1 LSYSNLRDNIESKLN
16 QNLTDMRKVLL
27 LGLMLFLVNAV
38 AFAQDRVITGTVTS
52 TEDGQGVPGA
62 TVLVKGTT
70 IGTATDIDGR
80 YSISV
85 PAGNNVLVFTFVGLR
100 SQEVSIGN
108 RSTINVALESD
119 ITALGEVIVT
129 GYGTQPKREVT
140 GAVSSVKGDAIQNL
154 PLQSFDR
161 ALQGRA
167 AGVQVRSSNGLPGGA
182 VNIRIRG
189 VGSIN
194 AGNEPLFIVDG
205 VQLNNQSNAA
215 FTQSNPL
222 AFLNPNDIES
232 MEILK
237 DAASAA
243 IYGSQAANGVV
254 IITTKKGKQGKAKF
268 EFNAFAGETQPMKY
282 LDVLGGSEW
291 YAMRRDA
298 LINSGNTAPEANS
311 LNTMGRLPANWASL
325 TRAQLDALGLA
336 LPTYDW
342 QREVIGTGRLQN
354 YELSVSGGDDKT
366 TFFLSGSYNYQQ
378 ASIRPI
384 DFERGTVRLALTHK
398 ATDRLSIE
406 TNINLSTFQQNVP
419 FAVEGSFLGNP
430 AFSASAVLP
439 HNNPYNEDGTYNL
452 AIAGVL
458 GQNIVQVNDY
468 NSGIQRTN
476 TVVGNLITNYK
487 ILDNLTFRSLFGLDY
502 RLLQGDNYRDP
513 RTPDGAGVVGRS
525 SVQSDWRTRFI
536 TTQTLNWNKSYNG
549 VHNLSAILGIEY
561 LSETREGISGAGIG
575 FPTFQ
580 FRTIQSAATPE
591 SVTGFWTGY
600 RRASAFGS
608 VNYDYKKKYLVTATA
623 RYDGSSRFG
632 INNRYGWF
640 PSIRVGWSLVE
651 EEFLKS
657 SSSVSEMKLRA
668 SYGLTGNDQIG
679 NFAAR
684 GLYGGG
690 GNYSG
695 SAGILPS
702 SLANFN
708 LGWETNNTLNF
719 GLDYGF
725 FDNRVTGSLDVFD
738 RRTKN
743 LLLDQPILWINGFG
757 SIANN
762 VGELQNRGIEFEI
775 TTVNVDKNGFR
786 WNTSFNF
793 SKIDNQIVKL
803 YDNLKF
809 LPANPGIAI
818 GQPVGRDGGGA
829 NFVALYA
836 GVNPAT
842 GRPMWYDIK
851 GNITYL
857 PLAADRQYFGSNLAT
872 TFGGMNNTFS
882 YKGFEFTAFFTYE
895 YGGIITDGQYS
906 FLRENGTRLALNALR
921 EVNDRSW
928 RTPGQ
933 ITDIPRNLTTNAGN
947 ETRGASRNSG
957 SAALLKSDFI
967 RLSQVTLAYNFKP
980 SLISKIGL
988 SRARVYMQ
996 GLNLWTYKD
1005 YPGYD
1010 PEFTGAGTGATPLTK
1025 NYTLGVQIGF

>member
-1 LSYSNLRDNIESKLN
+1 
-16 QNLTDMRKVLL
+16 MRKILL
-27 LGLMLFLVNAV
+27 LGLTLFLVNAM
-38 AFAQDRVITGTVTS
+38 AFAQGRVITGTVTS
-52 TEDGQGVPGA
+52 TEDGLGVPGA

-70 IGTATDIDGR
+70 IGTATDIDGK
-80 YSISV
+80 YTINV
-85 PAGNNVLVFTFVGLR
+85 PAGSNVLVFTFVGLT
-100 SQEVSIGN
+100 SQEVNIGN

-119 ITALGEVIVT
+119 VTALSEVIVT

-167 AGVQVRSSNGLPGGA
+167 SGVQVRSSNGLPGGA

-189 VGSIN
+189 VGSVN

-205 VQLNNQSNAA
+205 VQLNNQSNAS

-268 EFNAFAGETQPMKY
+268 EFNAFSGETQPMKF
-282 LDVLGGSEW
+282 LDILSGPEW

-298 LINSGNTAPEANS
+298 HVNSLSASPEADA
-311 LNTMGRLPANWASL
+311 LNAMGRRPANWATL
-325 TRAQLDALGLA
+325 TRPALDAIGLA

-342 QREVIGTGRLQN
+342 QREVMGAGKLSN
-354 YELSVSGGDDKT
+354 YEMSVSGGDEKT

-378 ASIRPI
+378 ASFRPV
-384 DFERGTVRLALTHK
+384 DFERGTVRIALTHQ
-398 ATDRLSIE
+398 ATKRLSIE
-406 TNINLSTFQQNVP
+406 TNMNLSTFQQNVP

-439 HNNPYNEDGTYNL
+439 HNAIYNEDGTYNT

-458 GQNIVQVNDY
+458 GQNVVLVNAY
-468 NSGIQRTN
+468 NSGLQRTN
-476 TVVGNLITNYK
+476 TAVGNLITNYK
-487 ILDNLTFRSLFGLDY
+487 IANNLSFRSLFGLDY

-513 RTPDGAGVVGRS
+513 RTPDGAGVIGRS

-536 TTQTLNWNKSYNG
+536 TTQTLNWNKTFNG
-549 VHNLSAILGIEY
+549 VHNVSALAGVEY

-591 SVTGFWTGY
+591 SITGFWTGY
-600 RRASAFGS
+600 RRASAFSS
-608 VNYDYKKKYLVTATA
+608 VNYDYKKKYLVTVTA

-632 INNRYGWF
+632 TENRYGLF
-640 PSIRVGWSLVE
+640 PSIRLGWSLVE
-651 EEFLKS
+651 EEFLKNS
-657 SSSVSEMKLRA
+657 STISEMKFRA

-679 NFAAR
+679 NFDAR

-695 SAGILPS
+695 SAGIVPS
-702 SLANFN
+702 SLAN
-708 LGWETNNTLNF
+708 LGLSWETNNTTNL
-719 GLDYGF
+719 GLDFGF
-725 FDNRVTGSLDVFD
+725 FENRITGSIDAFD
-738 RRTKN
+738 RRTKD
-743 LLLDQPILWINGFG
+743 LLLSQPILWINGFSG
-757 SIANN
+757 ISNN
-762 VGELQNRGIEFEI
+762 VGELQNRGLEFELS
-775 TTVNVDKNGFR
+775 TVNVDKGGFR
-786 WNTSFNF
+786 WNSSFNIT
-793 SKIDNQIVKL
+793 KIDNQIVSL
-803 YDNLKF
+803 YSGLKF
-809 LPANPGIAI
+809 LPANPGIAV
-818 GQPVGRDGGGA
+818 GQPVGRSGEGA
-829 NFVALYA
+829 VFSAEYA

-842 GRPMWYDIK
+842 GRPMWYDIN

-857 PLAADRQYFGSNLAT
+857 PLAADRKYLGSSLGT
-872 TFGGMNNTFS
+872 VFGGLNNTFS
-882 YKGFEFTAFFTYE
+882 YKGFEFTTFFTYE
-895 YGGIITDGQYS
+895 YGGIGGDGQYG
-906 FLRENGTRLALNALR
+906 FLRESGTRLALNTLQ
-921 EVNDRSW
+921 EVVDRSW
-928 RTPGQ
+928 KTPGQ
-933 ITDIPRNLTTNAGN
+933 ITDIPRNVITNGGN
-947 ETRGASRNSG
+947 ETRGNSRNSG
-957 SAALLKSDFI
+957 SAALLKYDFI
-967 RLSQVTLAYNFKP
+967 RLSQLTLAYSFKP
-980 SLISKIGL
+980 SLVSRIGL
-988 SRARVYMQ
+988 SRARIYMQ
-996 GLNLWTYKD
+996 GVNLWTYTD

-1010 PEFTGAGTGATPLTK
+1010 PEFTGAGTGQVPLTK
-1025 NYTLGVQIGF
+1025 SYTLGVQIGF

>member
-1 LSYSNLRDNIESKLN
+1 
-16 QNLTDMRKVLL
+16 MRKVLL
-27 LGLMLFLVNAV
+27 LGLTLFLAGAA

-52 TEDGQGVPGA
+52 TQDGLSVPGA

-70 IGTATDIDGR
+70 VGTATDIDGK

-85 PAGNNVLVFTFVGLR
+85 PAGSNVLVFSFVGLR
-100 SQEVSIGN
+100 PQEVTIGN
-108 RSTINVALESD
+108 SNTVDVALEPD
-119 ITALGEVIVT
+119 ATVLGEVIVT

-140 GAVSSVKGDAIQNL
+140 GAVSSVKGEEIQNL

-167 AGVQVRSSNGLPGGA
+167 AGVQIRSSNGLPGGA

-268 EFNAFAGETQPMKY
+268 EFNAFGGETQPMKY
-282 LDVLGGSEW
+282 LDVLSGPEW
-291 YAMRRDA
+291 FDRERTAW
-298 LINSGNTAPEANS
+298 INSGNATPEANA
-311 LNTMGRLPANWASL
+311 LNSMGILPSNWQTLSREQL
-325 TRAQLDALGLA
+325 AQIGAD

-342 QREVIGTGRLQN
+342 QREVMGTGRLQN
-354 YELSVSGGDDKT
+354 YELSVSGGDAKT

-378 ASIRPI
+378 ASFKPV
-384 DFERGTVRLALTHK
+384 DFERGTARLALSHQ
-398 ATDRLSIE
+398 ANDRLNIE

-419 FAVEGSFLGNP
+419 FAVEGSFLGSP
-430 AFSASAVLP
+430 AFSSSAILP
-439 HNNPYNEDGTYNL
+439 HNAIYNEDGSFNT
-452 AIAGVL
+452 AIRGVL
-458 GQNIVQVNDY
+458 GQNIALVSTY
-468 NSGIQRTN
+468 NSGLQRTN
-476 TVVGNLITNYK
+476 TVVGNLISTYK
-487 ILDNLTFRSLFGLDY
+487 ITDNLSFRSLFGLDY

-513 RTPDGAGVVGRS
+513 RTPDGAGVRGRS

-536 TTQTLNWNKSYNG
+536 TTQTLNWNKSFSG
-549 VHNLSAILGIEY
+549 VHNLSALLGVEY

-591 SVTGFWTGY
+591 SITGFWTGY
-600 RRASAFGS
+600 RRASAFTS
-608 VNYDYKKKYLVTATA
+608 VNYDFKKKYLLTVTA

-632 INNRYGWF
+632 TNNRYGLF
-640 PSIRVGWSLVE
+640 PSIRLGWNMAE

-657 SSSVSEMKLRA
+657 SRVVSEMKLRA

-695 SAGILPS
+695 SAGIVPS
-702 SLANFN
+702 SLANLD

-725 FDNRVTGSLDVFD
+725 FSNRINGSIDVFD
-738 RRTKN
+738 RRTKD
-743 LLLDQPILWINGFG
+743 LLLDQPILWTNGFS
-757 SIANN
+757 SISNN

-775 TTVNVDKNGFR
+775 TSVNINSGNFR
-786 WNTSFNF
+786 WSTSFNF
-793 SKIDNQIVKL
+793 TKLDNQVVSL
-803 YDNLKF
+803 YDSLKF

-829 NFVALYA
+829 NFVAEYA

-842 GRPMWYDIK
+842 GRPMWYDINR
-851 GNITYL
+851 NITYL
-857 PLAADRQYFGSNLAT
+857 PLAADRIYFGSNLAT
-872 TFGGMNNTFS
+872 TFGGLNNTFS
-882 YKGFEFTAFFTYE
+882 FKGFELTAFFVYE
-895 YGGIITDGQYS
+895 YGAIFSDGQYS
-906 FLRENGTRLALNALR
+906 FLRENGTRLALNALG
-921 EVNDRSW
+921 EINDRKW
-928 RTPGQ
+928 TTPGQ
-933 ITDIPRNLTTNAGN
+933 ITDIPRDLKTNAGN
-947 ETRGASRNSG
+947 ETRGAGRNSG
-957 SAALLKSDFI
+957 SAALLKGDFV
-967 RLSQVTLAYNFKP
+967 RLSQLTFAYSFNP
-980 SLISKIGL
+980 SLLKKVGL
-988 SRARVYMQ
+988 TRARIYLQ
-996 GLNLWTYKD
+996 GLNLWTYTD

-1010 PEFTGAGTGATPLTK
+1010 PEFTGAGTGQVPLTK
-1025 NYTLGVQIGF
+1025 NYTVGVQIGF

>member
-1 LSYSNLRDNIESKLN
+1 
-16 QNLTDMRKVLL
+16 
-27 LGLMLFLVNAV
+27 MLFLANAV
-38 AFAQDRVITGTVTS
+38 AFAQGRVVTGTVTS
-52 TEDGQGVPGA
+52 VEDGMGVPGA

-70 IGTATDIDGR
+70 IGTATDIDGK
-80 YSISV
+80 YSINV
-85 PAGNNVLVFTFVGLR
+85 PAGSNVLVFTFVGLT
-100 SQEVSIGN
+100 SQEVNIGN
-108 RSTINVALESD
+108 RTTINVAMESD
-119 ITALGEVIVT
+119 ITALSEVIVT

-154 PLQSFDR
+154 PMQSFDR

-189 VGSIN
+189 VGSVN

-268 EFNAFAGETQPMKY
+268 EFNAFSGETQPMKF

-298 LINSGNTAPEANS
+298 LVNSGNTAPEANS
-311 LNTMGRLPANWASL
+311 LNTMGRLPANWQTL
-325 TRAQLDALGLA
+325 TRPQLDAIGLA

-342 QREVIGTGRLQN
+342 QREVMGAGRLQN
-354 YELSVSGGDDKT
+354 YELSVSGGDEKT
-366 TFFLSGSYNYQQ
+366 TFFLSGSYNYQE
-378 ASIRPI
+378 ASFRPV
-384 DFERGTVRLALTHK
+384 DFERGTVRIALTHQ
-398 ATDRLSIE
+398 ATKRLSIE
-406 TNINLSTFQQNVP
+406 TNMNLSTFQQNVP
-419 FAVEGSFLGNP
+419 FSVDGAFLGNP

-439 HNNPYNEDGTYNL
+439 HNAIYNSDGTYNT

-458 GQNIVQVNDY
+458 GQNVVLVNDY
-468 NSGIQRTN
+468 NSGMQRTN
-476 TVVGNLITNYK
+476 TAVGNLITNYK
-487 ILDNLTFRSLFGLDY
+487 IAKNLSFRSLFGLDY

-513 RTPDGAGVVGRS
+513 RTPDGAGVIGRS

-536 TTQTLNWNKSYNG
+536 TTQTLNWNKTFNG
-549 VHNLSAILGIEY
+549 VHNVSGILGVEY

-600 RRASAFGS
+600 RRASAFAS
-608 VNYDYKKKYLVTATA
+608 ANYDYKKKYLLTVTA

-632 INNRYGWF
+632 ANNQYGLF
-640 PSIRVGWSLVE
+640 PSVRLGWSLVE
-651 EEFLKS
+651 EEFLKNS
-657 SSSVSEMKLRA
+657 STVSEMKFRA

-679 NFAAR
+679 NFDAR

-695 SAGILPS
+695 SAGIVPS
-702 SLANFN
+702 SLANLD
-708 LGWETNNTLNF
+708 LGWETNNTTNL
-719 GLDYGF
+719 GLDFGF
-725 FDNRVTGSLDVFD
+725 FENRITGSIDAFD
-738 RRTKN
+738 RRTKR
-743 LLLDQPILWINGFG
+743 LLLSQPILWINGFG
-757 SIANN
+757 GISNN
-762 VGELQNRGIEFEI
+762 VGELQNRGLEFELS
-775 TTVNVDKNGFR
+775 TVNIDKGGFR
-786 WNTSFNF
+786 WNTSFNIT
-793 SKIDNQIVKL
+793 KIDNQILSL
-803 YDNLKF
+803 YSGLKF
-809 LPANPGIAI
+809 LPANPGIAV
-818 GQPVGRDGGGA
+818 GQPVGRSGEGA
-829 NFVALYA
+829 IFAAQYA

-842 GRPMWYDIK
+842 GRPMWLDIN

-857 PLAADRQYFGSNLAT
+857 PLAADRRYVGSSLAT
-872 TFGGMNNTFS
+872 IFGGLNNNFS
-882 YKGFEFTAFFTYE
+882 YKGFELTTFFTYE
-895 YGGIITDGQYS
+895 YGGLVSDGQYG

-928 RTPGQ
+928 KTPGQ

-957 SAALLKSDFI
+957 TAALLKSDFI
-967 RLSQVTLAYNFKP
+967 RLSQLTLAYSFQP
-980 SLISKIGL
+980 SLVSRIGL
-988 SRARVYMQ
+988 SRARIYAQ
-996 GLNLWTYKD
+996 GVNLWTYTD

-1010 PEFTGAGTGATPLTK
+1010 PEFTGAGTGQIPLTK
-1025 NYTLGVQIGF
+1025 SYTLGVQIGF

>member
-1 LSYSNLRDNIESKLN
+1 
-16 QNLTDMRKVLL
+16 
-27 LGLMLFLVNAV
+27 MLFLVNAV
-38 AFAQDRVITGTVTS
+38 AFAQGRVVTGTVTS
-52 TEDGQGVPGA
+52 VEDGMGVPGA

-70 IGTATDIDGR
+70 IGTATDIDGK
-80 YSISV
+80 YSINV
-85 PAGNNVLVFTFVGLR
+85 PAGSNVLVFTFVGLT
-100 SQEVSIGN
+100 SQEVNIGN

-119 ITALGEVIVT
+119 ITALSEVIVT

-167 AGVQVRSSNGLPGGA
+167 SGVQVRSSNGLPGGA

-205 VQLNNQSNAA
+205 VQLNNQSNAS

-268 EFNAFAGETQPMKY
+268 EFNAFSGETQPMKF

-298 LINSGNTAPEANS
+298 LVNTANTAPEANA
-311 LNTMGRLPANWASL
+311 LNAMGRLPSNWASL
-325 TRAQLDALGLA
+325 TRPALDAIGLA

-342 QREVIGTGRLQN
+342 QREVMGAGRLNN
-354 YELSVSGGDDKT
+354 YEMSVSGGDDKT
-366 TFFLSGSYNYQQ
+366 TFFLSGSYNYQE
-378 ASIRPI
+378 ASFRPV
-384 DFERGTVRLALTHK
+384 DFERGTVRIALTHQ
-398 ATDRLSIE
+398 ATKRLSIE
-406 TNINLSTFQQNVP
+406 TNMNLSTFQQNVP

-439 HNNPYNEDGTYNL
+439 HNAIYNEDGTFNT

-458 GQNIVQVNDY
+458 GQNVVLVNSY

-476 TVVGNLITNYK
+476 TAVGNLITNYK
-487 ILDNLTFRSLFGLDY
+487 IANNLTFRSLFGLDY

-513 RTPDGAGVVGRS
+513 RTPDGAGVIGRS

-536 TTQTLNWNKSYNG
+536 TTQTLNWNKTFNG
-549 VHNLSAILGIEY
+549 VHNVSAIAGVEY

-591 SVTGFWTGY
+591 SVSGFWTGY
-600 RRASAFGS
+600 RRASVFSSA
-608 VNYDYKKKYLVTATA
+608 NYDYKKKYLVTVTA

-632 INNRYGWF
+632 TENRYGLF
-640 PSIRVGWSLVE
+640 PSIRLGWSMVE
-651 EEFLKS
+651 EEFLKNS
-657 SSSVSEMKLRA
+657 STISEMKFRA

-679 NFAAR
+679 NFDAR

-695 SAGILPS
+695 SAGIVPS
-702 SLANFN
+702 SLAN
-708 LGWETNNTLNF
+708 LGLSWETNNTLNL

-725 FDNRVTGSLDVFD
+725 FENRITGSIDAFD
-738 RRTKN
+738 RRTKD
-743 LLLDQPILWINGFG
+743 LLLSQPILWTNGFG
-757 SIANN
+757 GISNN
-762 VGELQNRGIEFEI
+762 VGELQNRGLEFELS
-775 TTVNVDKNGFR
+775 TVNVDKGGFR
-786 WNTSFNF
+786 WNSSFNIT
-793 SKIDNQIVKL
+793 KLDNQIVSL
-803 YDNLKF
+803 YSGLQF
-809 LPANPGIAI
+809 LPANPGIAV
-818 GQPVGRDGGGA
+818 GQPVGRSGEGA
-829 NFVALYA
+829 VFAAKYA

-842 GRPMWYDIK
+842 GRPMWLDIN

-857 PLAADRQYFGSNLAT
+857 PLAADRRYVGSSLGT
-872 TFGGMNNTFS
+872 VFGGLNNTFT
-882 YKGFEFTAFFTYE
+882 YKGFEFTTFFTYE
-895 YGGIITDGQYS
+895 YGGIGSDGQYG

-928 RTPGQ
+928 KTPGQ
-933 ITDIPRNLTTNAGN
+933 ITDIPRNVTTNGGN
-947 ETRGASRNSG
+947 ETRGVGRNSG
-957 SAALLKSDFI
+957 TAALLKYDFI
-967 RLSQVTLAYNFKP
+967 RLSQLTLAYSFKP
-980 SLISKIGL
+980 SLVNRIGL
-988 SRARVYMQ
+988 TRARIYAQ
-996 GLNLWTYKD
+996 GVNLWTYTD

-1010 PEFTGAGTGATPLTK
+1010 PEFTGAGTGQVPLTK
-1025 NYTLGVQIGF
+1025 SYTLGVQIGF

>member
-1 LSYSNLRDNIESKLN
+1 
-16 QNLTDMRKVLL
+16 
-27 LGLMLFLVNAV
+27 
-38 AFAQDRVITGTVTS
+38 
-52 TEDGQGVPGA
+52 
-62 TVLVKGTT
+62 
-70 IGTATDIDGR
+70 
-80 YSISV
+80 
-85 PAGNNVLVFTFVGLR
+85 
-100 SQEVSIGN
+100 
-108 RSTINVALESD
+108 
-119 ITALGEVIVT
+119 VT

-140 GAVSSVKGDAIQNL
+140 GAVSSVKGEEIQNL

-167 AGVQVRSSNGLPGGA
+167 AGVQIRSSNGLPGGA

-268 EFNAFAGETQPMKY
+268 EFNAFGGETQPMKY
-282 LDVLGGSEW
+282 LDVLSGPEW
-291 YAMRRDA
+291 FDRERTAW
-298 LINSGNTAPEANS
+298 INSGNATPEANA
-311 LNTMGRLPANWASL
+311 LNSMGILPSNWQTLSREQL
-325 TRAQLDALGLA
+325 AQIGAD

-342 QREVIGTGRLQN
+342 QREVMGTGRLQN
-354 YELSVSGGDDKT
+354 YELSVSGGDAKT

-378 ASIRPI
+378 ASFKPV
-384 DFERGTVRLALTHK
+384 DFERGTARLALSHQ
-398 ATDRLSIE
+398 ANDRLNIE

-419 FAVEGSFLGNP
+419 FAVEGSFLGSP
-430 AFSASAVLP
+430 AFSSSAILP
-439 HNNPYNEDGTYNL
+439 HNAIYNEDGSFNT
-452 AIAGVL
+452 AIRGVL
-458 GQNIVQVNDY
+458 GQNIALVSTY
-468 NSGIQRTN
+468 NSGLQRTN
-476 TVVGNLITNYK
+476 TVVGNLISTYK
-487 ILDNLTFRSLFGLDY
+487 ITDNLSFRSLFGLDY

-513 RTPDGAGVVGRS
+513 RTPDGAGVRGRS

-536 TTQTLNWNKSYNG
+536 TTQTLN
-549 VHNLSAILGIEY
+549 LSALLGVEY

-591 SVTGFWTGY
+591 SITGFWTGY
-600 RRASAFGS
+600 RRASAFTS
-608 VNYDYKKKYLVTATA
+608 VNYDFKKKYLLTVTA

-632 INNRYGWF
+632 TNNRYGLF
-640 PSIRVGWSLVE
+640 PSIRLGWNMAE

-657 SSSVSEMKLRA
+657 SRVVSEMKLRA

-695 SAGILPS
+695 SAGIVPS
-702 SLANFN
+702 SLANLD

-725 FDNRVTGSLDVFD
+725 FSNRINGSIDVFD
-738 RRTKN
+738 RRTKD
-743 LLLDQPILWINGFG
+743 LLLDQPILWTNGFS
-757 SIANN
+757 SISNN

-775 TTVNVDKNGFR
+775 TSVNINSGNFR
-786 WNTSFNF
+786 WSTSFNF
-793 SKIDNQIVKL
+793 TKLDNQVVSL
-803 YDNLKF
+803 YDSLKF

-829 NFVALYA
+829 NFVAEYA

-842 GRPMWYDIK
+842 GRPMWYDINR
-851 GNITYL
+851 NITYL
-857 PLAADRQYFGSNLAT
+857 PLAADRIYFGSNLAT
-872 TFGGMNNTFS
+872 TFGGLNNTFS
-882 YKGFEFTAFFTYE
+882 FKGFELTAFFVYE
-895 YGGIITDGQYS
+895 YGAIFSDGQYS
-906 FLRENGTRLALNALR
+906 FLRENGTRLALNALG
-921 EVNDRSW
+921 EINDRKW
-928 RTPGQ
+928 TTPGQ
-933 ITDIPRNLTTNAGN
+933 ITDIPRDLKTNAGN
-947 ETRGASRNSG
+947 ETRGAGRNSG
-957 SAALLKSDFI
+957 SAALLKGDFV
-967 RLSQVTLAYNFKP
+967 RLSQLTFAYSFNP
-980 SLISKIGL
+980 SLLKKVGL
-988 SRARVYMQ
+988 TRARIYLQ
-996 GLNLWTYKD
+996 GLNLWTYTD

-1010 PEFTGAGTGATPLTK
+1010 PEFTGAGTGQVPLTK
-1025 NYTLGVQIGF
+1025 NYTVGVQIGF

>member
-1 LSYSNLRDNIESKLN
+1 
-16 QNLTDMRKVLL
+16 MRKILL
-27 LGLMLFLVNAV
+27 LGLTLFLVNAM
-38 AFAQDRVITGTVTS
+38 AFAQGRVITGTVTS
-52 TEDGQGVPGA
+52 TEDGLGVPGA

-70 IGTATDIDGR
+70 IGTATDIDGK
-80 YSISV
+80 YTINV
-85 PAGNNVLVFTFVGLR
+85 PAGSNVLVFTFVGLT
-100 SQEVSIGN
+100 SQEVNIGN
-108 RSTINVALESD
+108 RSMINVALESD
-119 ITALGEVIVT
+119 VTALSEVIVT

-167 AGVQVRSSNGLPGGA
+167 SGVQVRSSNGLPGGA

-268 EFNAFAGETQPMKY
+268 EFNAFSGETQPMKF
-282 LDVLGGSEW
+282 LDILSGPEW
-291 YAMRRDA
+291 YGMRRDA
-298 LINSGNTAPEANS
+298 FINSGVANPEANALS
-311 LNTMGRLPANWASL
+311 NMGRLPSNWTTL
-325 TRAQLDALGLA
+325 TRPALDALGLA

-342 QREVIGTGRLQN
+342 QREVMGAGKLNN
-354 YELSVSGGDDKT
+354 YEMSVSGGDEKT

-378 ASIRPI
+378 ASFKPV
-384 DFERGTVRLALTHK
+384 DFERGTVRIALTHQ
-398 ATDRLSIE
+398 ATKRLSIE
-406 TNINLSTFQQNVP
+406 TNMNLSTFQQNVP
-419 FAVEGSFLGNP
+419 FAVEGSFLGSP

-439 HNNPYNEDGTYNL
+439 HNAIYKEDGTYNT

-458 GQNIVQVNDY
+458 GQNVVLVNAY
-468 NSGIQRTN
+468 NSGLQRTN
-476 TVVGNLITNYK
+476 TAVGNLITNYK
-487 ILDNLTFRSLFGLDY
+487 IAKNLTFRSLFGLDY

-513 RTPDGAGVVGRS
+513 RTPDGAGVIGRS

-536 TTQTLNWNKSYNG
+536 TTQTLNWNKTFNG
-549 VHNLSAILGIEY
+549 VHNVSALAGVEY

-591 SVTGFWTGY
+591 SITGFWTGY
-600 RRASAFGS
+600 RRASAFSS
-608 VNYDYKKKYLVTATA
+608 VNYDFKKKYLVTVTA

-632 INNRYGWF
+632 TENRYGLF
-640 PSIRVGWSLVE
+640 PSVRVGWSLVE
-651 EEFLKS
+651 EEFLKNS
-657 SSSVSEMKLRA
+657 STISEMKFRA

-679 NFAAR
+679 NFDAR

-695 SAGILPS
+695 SAGIVPS
-702 SLANFN
+702 SLAN
-708 LGWETNNTLNF
+708 LGLSWETNNTLNL
-719 GLDYGF
+719 GIDYGF
-725 FDNRVTGSLDVFD
+725 FENRITGSIDAFD
-738 RRTKN
+738 RRTKD
-743 LLLDQPILWINGFG
+743 LLLSQPILWINGFSG
-757 SIANN
+757 ISNN
-762 VGELQNRGIEFEI
+762 VGELQNRGLEFELS
-775 TTVNVDKNGFR
+775 TVNIDKGGFR
-786 WNTSFNF
+786 WNSSFNIT
-793 SKIDNQIVKL
+793 KIDNQIVSL
-803 YDNLKF
+803 YSGLKF
-809 LPANPGIAI
+809 LPANPGIAV
-818 GQPVGRDGGGA
+818 GQPVGRSGEGA
-829 NFVALYA
+829 VFAAEYA

-842 GRPMWYDIK
+842 GRPMWYDIN

-857 PLAADRQYFGSNLAT
+857 PLAADRKYLGSSLGT
-872 TFGGMNNTFS
+872 VFGGLNNTFT
-882 YKGFEFTAFFTYE
+882 YKGFEFTTFFTYE
-895 YGGIITDGQYS
+895 YGGIGGDGQYG
-906 FLRENGTRLALNALR
+906 FLRENGTRLTLNALS

-933 ITDIPRNLTTNAGN
+933 ITDIPRNVTTNGGN

-957 SAALLKSDFI
+957 SAALLKYDFI
-967 RLSQVTLAYNFKP
+967 RLSQLTLAYSFKP
-980 SLISKIGL
+980 SLVSRIGL
-988 SRARVYMQ
+988 SRARIYMQ
-996 GLNLWTYKD
+996 GVNLWTYTD

-1010 PEFTGAGTGATPLTK
+1010 PEFTGAGTGQVPLTK
-1025 NYTLGVQIGF
+1025 SYTLGVQIGF

>member
-1 LSYSNLRDNIESKLN
+1 
-16 QNLTDMRKVLL
+16 
-27 LGLMLFLVNAV
+27 MLFVASAV
-38 AFAQDRVITGTVTS
+38 AFAQNRVITGTVTS
-52 TEDGQGVPGA
+52 TEDNMGVPGA

-70 IGTATDIDGR
+70 IGTATDIDGK

-85 PAGNNVLVFTFVGLR
+85 PAGSNVLVFTFVGLR
-100 SQEVSIGN
+100 TQEVNIGN
-108 RSTINVALESD
+108 KSTIDVALESD
-119 ITALGEVIVT
+119 VTALGEVIVT

-154 PLQSFDR
+154 PVQSFDR

-268 EFNAFAGETQPMKY
+268 EFNAFGGQTQPMKF
-282 LDVLGGSEW
+282 LDVLGGAEW
-291 YAMRRDA
+291 YEMRRQA
-298 LINSGNTAPEANS
+298 EINSGSATPEGNA
-311 LNTMGRLPANWASL
+311 LNAMGRRPSNWQTLSRDELNAIG
-325 TRAQLDALGLA
+325 TA

-342 QREVIGTGRLQN
+342 QDQVMGNGQLQN
-354 YELSVSGGDDKT
+354 YELSVSGGDAKT
-366 TFFLSGSYNYQQ
+366 TFFLSGSYNYQE
-378 ASIRPI
+378 SSFKPV
-384 DFERGTVRLALTHK
+384 DFERGTVRVS
-398 ATDRLSIE
+398 LSHQANDKLNLE
-406 TNINLSTFQQNVP
+406 TNINLSTFEQNVP
-419 FAVEGSFLGNP
+419 FAVDGAFLGNP
-430 AFSASAVLP
+430 AFSASAILP
-439 HNNPYNEDGTYNL
+439 HNAIFNEDGTFNQ
-452 AIAGVL
+452 AIGGVL
-458 GQNIVQVNDY
+458 GQNIVLVNEF
-468 NSGIQRTN
+468 NSGVQRNN
-476 TVVGNLITNYK
+476 TVVGNLIGTYK
-487 ILDNLTFRSLFGLDY
+487 IADNLSFRSLFGLDY
-502 RLLQGDNYRDP
+502 RLLQGDQYRDP
-513 RTPDGAGVVGRS
+513 RTPDGAGVRGRS

-549 VHNLSAILGIEY
+549 VHNLSAILGVEY

-591 SVTGFWTGY
+591 SITGFWTGY
-600 RRASAFGS
+600 RRASAFAS
-608 VNYDYKKKYLVTATA
+608 VNYDYKKKYLATVTA

-632 INNRYGWF
+632 ENNRYGLF
-640 PSIRVGWSLVE
+640 PSIRVGWSVVE

-657 SSSVSEMKLRA
+657 STAVSELKLRA

-679 NFAAR
+679 NFDAR

-690 GNYSG
+690 GNYAG
-695 SAGILPS
+695 LAGIRPT
-702 SLANFN
+702 SLANLD
-708 LGWETNNTLNF
+708 LGWETNSTLNL
-719 GLDYGF
+719 GVDYGF
-725 FDNRVTGSLDVFD
+725 LNNRVTGSVDVFD
-738 RRTKN
+738 RRTKD
-743 LLLDQPILWINGFG
+743 LLLSQPILWINGFDN
-757 SIANN
+757 IANN
-762 VGELQNRGIEFEI
+762 VGELQNKGIEFELS
-775 TTVNVDKNGFR
+775 TVNIDKAGFR

-793 SKIDNQIVKL
+793 TKIKNQVVSL
-803 YDNLKF
+803 YDGLQF
-809 LPANPGIAI
+809 LPANPGIAV
-818 GQPVGRDGGGA
+818 GQPVGNPNGTNAAPGA
-829 NFVALYA
+829 WFVAEYA

-842 GRPMWYDIK
+842 GRPMWYDID
-851 GNITYL
+851 GDITYL
-857 PLAADRQYFGSNLAT
+857 PLAADRVYKGSNLST
-872 TFGGMNNTFS
+872 IFGGLNNTFT
-882 YKGFEFTAFFTYE
+882 YKGFEVTAFFTYE
-895 YGGIITDGQYS
+895 YGAVVSDGQYN

-921 EVNDRSW
+921 EVNDRAWSE
-928 RTPGQ
+928 PGQ

-947 ETRGASRNSG
+947 EVRGAGRNSG
-957 SAALLKSDFI
+957 SASLLKADFI
-967 RLSQVTLAYNFKP
+967 RLSQLTLAYSFQP
-980 SLISKIGL
+980 SLVSKIGL
-988 SRARVYMQ
+988 SRARIYLQ
-996 GLNLWTYKD
+996 GLNLWTYTD

-1010 PEFTGAGTGATPLTK
+1010 PEFTGAGTGQLPLTK

>member
-1 LSYSNLRDNIESKLN
+1 
-16 QNLTDMRKVLL
+16 MRKVLL
-27 LGLMLFLVNAV
+27 LGLMLFLVNAF

-80 YSISV
+80 FSISV

-189 VGSIN
+189 VGSVN

-268 EFNAFAGETQPMKY
+268 EFNAFSGETQPMKY

-298 LINSGNTAPEANS
+298 FINSGVANPEANA
-311 LNTMGRLPANWASL
+311 LNNMGRLPSNWTTL
-325 TRAQLDALGLA
+325 TRPALDALGLA

-342 QREVIGTGRLQN
+342 QREVMGAGRLQN
-354 YELSVSGGDDKT
+354 YEMSVSGGDDKT
-366 TFFLSGSYNYQQ
+366 TFFLSGSYNYQE
-378 ASIRPI
+378 ASFRPV
-384 DFERGTVRLALTHK
+384 DFERGTVRVALTHK

-439 HNNPYNEDGTYNL
+439 HNAIYNEDGTYNT

-458 GQNIVQVNDY
+458 GQNVVLVNAY
-468 NSGIQRTN
+468 NSGLQRTN
-476 TVVGNLITNYK
+476 TAVGNLITNYK
-487 ILDNLTFRSLFGLDY
+487 IANNLSFRSLFGLDY

-513 RTPDGAGVVGRS
+513 RTPDGAGVIGRS

-536 TTQTLNWNKSYNG
+536 TTQTLNWNKTFNG
-549 VHNLSAILGIEY
+549 VHNVSGILGVEY

-591 SVTGFWTGY
+591 SITGFWTGY
-600 RRASAFGS
+600 RRASAFAS
-608 VNYDYKKKYLVTATA
+608 ANYDYKKKYLLTLTA

-632 INNRYGWF
+632 ANNQYGLF
-640 PSIRVGWSLVE
+640 PSIRLGWSLVE
-651 EEFLKS
+651 EEFLKNS
-657 SSSVSEMKLRA
+657 SAISEMKFRA

-679 NFAAR
+679 NFDAR

-695 SAGILPS
+695 SAGIVPS
-702 SLANFN
+702 SLANLD
-708 LGWETNNTLNF
+708 LGWETNNTTNL
-719 GLDYGF
+719 GLDFGF
-725 FDNRVTGSLDVFD
+725 FENRITGSVDAFD
-738 RRTKN
+738 RRTKR
-743 LLLDQPILWINGFG
+743 LLLSQPILWINGFG
-757 SIANN
+757 GISNN
-762 VGELQNRGIEFEI
+762 VGELQNRGIEFELS
-775 TTVNVDKNGFR
+775 TVNIDKGGFR
-786 WNTSFNF
+786 WNTSFNIT
-793 SKIDNQIVKL
+793 KIDNQILSL
-803 YDNLKF
+803 YSGLKF
-809 LPANPGIAI
+809 LPANPGIAV
-818 GQPVGRDGGGA
+818 GQPVGRSGEGA
-829 NFVALYA
+829 IFAAQYA

-842 GRPMWYDIK
+842 GRPMWLDIN

-857 PLAADRQYFGSNLAT
+857 PLAADRRYVGSSLAT
-872 TFGGMNNTFS
+872 VFGGFNNNLS
-882 YKGFEFTAFFTYE
+882 YKGFELTSFFTYE
-895 YGGIITDGQYS
+895 YGGLVTDGQYS
-906 FLRENGTRLALNALR
+906 FLRENGTRLTLNALR

-928 RTPGQ
+928 KTPGQ

-947 ETRGASRNSG
+947 ETRGSSRNSG
-957 SAALLKSDFI
+957 TAALLKSDFL
-967 RLSQVTLAYNFKP
+967 RLSQLTIAYSFQP
-980 SLISKIGL
+980 SLVSKIGL
-988 SRARVYMQ
+988 TRARIYAQ
-996 GLNLWTYKD
+996 GVNLWTYTD

-1010 PEFTGAGTGATPLTK
+1010 PEFTGAGTGQIPLTK
-1025 NYTLGVQIGF
+1025 SYTLGVQIGF

>member
-1 LSYSNLRDNIESKLN
+1 
-16 QNLTDMRKVLL
+16 MRKILL
-27 LGLMLFLVNAV
+27 LGLTLFLVNAM
-38 AFAQDRVITGTVTS
+38 AFAQGRVVTGTVTS
-52 TEDGQGVPGA
+52 LEDGMGVPGA

-70 IGTATDIDGR
+70 IGTATDIDGK
-80 YSISV
+80 YSINI
-85 PAGNNVLVFTFVGLR
+85 PAGSNVLVFTFVGLI
-100 SQEVSIGN
+100 SQEVNIGN
-108 RSTINVALESD
+108 RSTINVALD
-119 ITALGEVIVT
+119 ADVTALSEVIVT

-189 VGSIN
+189 VGSVN

-205 VQLNNQSNAA
+205 VQLNNQSNAS

-268 EFNAFAGETQPMKY
+268 EFNAFSGETQPMKF

-291 YAMRRDA
+291 YTMRRNA
-298 LINSGNTAPEANS
+298 QINSGSASPEADA
-311 LNTMGRLPANWASL
+311 LNTMGRRPANWATL
-325 TRAQLDALGLA
+325 TRPALDALGLA

-342 QREVIGTGRLQN
+342 QREVMGAGRLQN
-354 YELSVSGGDDKT
+354 YEMSVSGGDEKT
-366 TFFLSGSYNYQQ
+366 TFFLSGSYNYQE
-378 ASIRPI
+378 ASFRPV
-384 DFERGTVRLALTHK
+384 DFERGTVRIALTHQ
-398 ATDRLSIE
+398 ATKRLSIE
-406 TNINLSTFQQNVP
+406 TNMNLSTFQQNVP
-419 FAVEGSFLGNP
+419 FAVDGAFLGNP

-439 HNNPYNEDGTYNL
+439 HNAIYNEDGTFNT

-458 GQNIVQVNDY
+458 GQNVVLVNAY
-468 NSGIQRTN
+468 NSGLQRTN
-476 TVVGNLITNYK
+476 TAVGNLITNYK
-487 ILDNLTFRSLFGLDY
+487 IAKNLSFRSLFGLDY

-513 RTPDGAGVVGRS
+513 RTPDGAGVIGRS

-536 TTQTLNWNKSYNG
+536 TTQTLNWNKTFNG
-549 VHNLSAILGIEY
+549 VHNVSGILGVEY

-591 SVTGFWTGY
+591 SVSGFWTGY
-600 RRASAFGS
+600 RRASAFAS
-608 VNYDYKKKYLVTATA
+608 ANYDYKKKYLLTVTA

-632 INNRYGWF
+632 TENQYGLF
-640 PSIRVGWSLVE
+640 PSVRVGWSLVE
-651 EEFLKS
+651 EEFLKNS
-657 SSSVSEMKLRA
+657 STVSEMKFRA

-679 NFAAR
+679 NFDAR

-695 SAGILPS
+695 SAGIVPS
-702 SLANFN
+702 SLAN
-708 LGWETNNTLNF
+708 LGLSWETNNTLNL
-719 GLDYGF
+719 GLDFGF
-725 FDNRVTGSLDVFD
+725 FENRITGSVDAFD
-738 RRTKN
+738 RRTKD
-743 LLLDQPILWINGFG
+743 LLLSQPILWINGFG
-757 SIANN
+757 GISNN
-762 VGELQNRGIEFEI
+762 VGELQNRGLEFELS
-775 TTVNVDKNGFR
+775 TVNVDKGGFR
-786 WNTSFNF
+786 WNSSFNIT
-793 SKIDNQIVKL
+793 KIDNQILSL
-803 YDNLKF
+803 YSGLKF
-809 LPANPGIAI
+809 LPANPGIAV
-818 GQPVGRDGGGA
+818 GQPVGRSGEGA
-829 NFVALYA
+829 VFSQEYV

-842 GRPMWYDIK
+842 GRPMWLDIN

-857 PLAADRQYFGSNLAT
+857 PIAADRKYQGSSLGT
-872 TFGGMNNTFS
+872 VFGGLNNNFS
-882 YKGFEFTAFFTYE
+882 YKGFELTTFFTYE
-895 YGGIITDGQYS
+895 YGGVGSDGQYG

-928 RTPGQ
+928 KTPGQ
-933 ITDIPRNLTTNAGN
+933 ITDIPRNVTTNGGN
-947 ETRGASRNSG
+947 EVRSVGRNSG
-957 SAALLKSDFI
+957 TASLLKYDFI
-967 RLSQVTLAYNFKP
+967 RLSQLTVAYSFKP
-980 SLISKIGL
+980 SLVSRIGL
-988 SRARVYMQ
+988 TRARIYAQ
-996 GLNLWTYKD
+996 GVNLWTYTD

-1010 PEFTGAGTGATPLTK
+1010 PEFTGAGTGQIPLTK
-1025 NYTLGVQIGF
+1025 SYTLGVQIGF

>member
-1 LSYSNLRDNIESKLN
+1 
-16 QNLTDMRKVLL
+16 MRKILL
-27 LGLMLFLVNAV
+27 LGLMLFLVNAL
-38 AFAQDRVITGTVTS
+38 AFAQGRVVTGTVTS
-52 TEDGQGVPGA
+52 VEDGLGVPGA

-70 IGTATDIDGR
+70 IGTATDIDGK
-80 YSISV
+80 YSINV
-85 PAGNNVLVFTFVGLR
+85 PAGSNVLVFTFVGLT
-100 SQEVSIGN
+100 SQEVNIGN

-119 ITALGEVIVT
+119 ITALSEVIVT

-189 VGSIN
+189 VGSVN

-268 EFNAFAGETQPMKY
+268 EFNAFSGETQPMKY
-282 LDVLGGSEW
+282 LDILGGAEW
-291 YAMRRDA
+291 YGMRRDA
-298 LINSGNTAPEANS
+298 FINSGVANPEANALS
-311 LNTMGRLPANWASL
+311 NMGRLPSNWTTL
-325 TRAQLDALGLA
+325 TRPALDAIGLA

-342 QREVIGTGRLQN
+342 QREVMGAGKLQN
-354 YELSVSGGDDKT
+354 YEMSVSGGDEKT

-378 ASIRPI
+378 ASFRPV
-384 DFERGTVRLALTHK
+384 DFERGTVRIALTHQ
-398 ATDRLSIE
+398 ATKRLSIE
-406 TNINLSTFQQNVP
+406 TNMNLSTFQQNVP

-439 HNNPYNEDGTYNL
+439 HNAIYNEDGTYNT

-458 GQNIVQVNDY
+458 GQNVVLVNDY
-468 NSGIQRTN
+468 NSGLQRTN
-476 TVVGNLITNYK
+476 TAVGNLITNYK
-487 ILDNLTFRSLFGLDY
+487 IAKNLSFRSLFGLDY

-513 RTPDGAGVVGRS
+513 RTPDGAGVIGRS

-536 TTQTLNWNKSYNG
+536 TTQTLNWNKTFNG
-549 VHNLSAILGIEY
+549 VHNVSGILGVEY

-591 SVTGFWTGY
+591 SITGFWTGY
-600 RRASAFGS
+600 RRASAFAS
-608 VNYDYKKKYLVTATA
+608 ANYDYKKKYLLTLTA

-632 INNRYGWF
+632 ANNQYGLF
-640 PSIRVGWSLVE
+640 PSVRLGWSLVE
-651 EEFLKS
+651 EEFLKNS
-657 SSSVSEMKLRA
+657 STISEMKFRA

-679 NFAAR
+679 NFDAR

-695 SAGILPS
+695 SAGIVPS
-702 SLANFN
+702 SLANLD
-708 LGWETNNTLNF
+708 LGWETNNTTNLGF
-719 GLDYGF
+719 DFGF
-725 FDNRVTGSLDVFD
+725 FENRITGSVDAFD
-738 RRTKN
+738 RRTKR
-743 LLLDQPILWINGFG
+743 LLLSQPILWINGFG
-757 SIANN
+757 GISNN
-762 VGELQNRGIEFEI
+762 VGELQNRGLEFELS
-775 TTVNVDKNGFR
+775 TVNVDKGGFR
-786 WNTSFNF
+786 WNTSFNIT
-793 SKIDNQIVKL
+793 KIDNQILSL
-803 YDNLKF
+803 YSGLKF
-809 LPANPGIAI
+809 LPANPGIAV
-818 GQPVGRDGGGA
+818 GQPVGRSGEGA
-829 NFVALYA
+829 IFAAEYA

-842 GRPMWYDIK
+842 GRPMWLDIN

-857 PLAADRQYFGSNLAT
+857 PIAADRRYVGSSLAT
-872 TFGGMNNTFS
+872 VFGGLNNNFS
-882 YKGFEFTAFFTYE
+882 YKGFELTSFFTYE
-895 YGGIITDGQYS
+895 YGGLVSDGQYG

-928 RTPGQ
+928 KTPGQ

-947 ETRGASRNSG
+947 ETRGNSRNSG
-957 SAALLKSDFI
+957 TAALLKSDFL
-967 RLSQVTLAYNFKP
+967 RLSQLTVAYSFKP
-980 SLISKIGL
+980 SLVSRIGL
-988 SRARVYMQ
+988 TRARIYAQ
-996 GLNLWTYKD
+996 GVNLWTYTD

-1010 PEFTGAGTGATPLTK
+1010 PEFTGAGTGQVPLTK
-1025 NYTLGVQIGF
+1025 SYTLGVQIGF

>member
-1 LSYSNLRDNIESKLN
+1 
-16 QNLTDMRKVLL
+16 MRKVLL
-27 LGLMLFLVNAV
+27 LGLMLLMGSAI
-38 AFAQDRVITGTVTS
+38 AFAQSRVITGTVTS
-52 TEDGQGVPGA
+52 TEDNMGVPGA

-70 IGTATDIDGR
+70 IGTATDIDGK

-85 PAGNNVLVFTFVGLR
+85 PAGSNVLVFTFVGLR
-100 SQEVSIGN
+100 TQEVNIGN
-108 RSTINVALESD
+108 RTTVNVTLESD
-119 ITALGEVIVT
+119 VTALGEVIVT

-140 GAVSSVKGDAIQNL
+140 GAVSSVKGETIQNL
-154 PLQSFDR
+154 PMQSFDR

-291 YAMRRDA
+291 YEKERLAFT
-298 LINSGNTAPEANS
+298 NSGNASPEASALNS
-311 LNTMGRLPANWASL
+311 MGRRPANWQTLSRDELNAI
-325 TRAQLDALGLA
+325 GLA

-342 QREVIGTGRLQN
+342 QREVMGTGRIQN
-354 YELSVSGGDDKT
+354 YEMSVSGGDAKT
-366 TFFLSGSYNYQQ
+366 TFFLSGSYNYQE
-378 ASIRPI
+378 SSFKPV
-384 DFERGTVRLALTHK
+384 DFERGTVRLSLAHQANDKLN
-398 ATDRLSIE
+398 IE

-419 FAVEGSFLGNP
+419 FAVEGSFLGSP
-430 AFSASAVLP
+430 AFSSSAVLP
-439 HNNPYNEDGTYNL
+439 HNAIYNEDGSYNT
-452 AIAGVL
+452 AISGVL
-458 GQNIVQVNDY
+458 GQNVVLVNDY

-476 TVVGNLITNYK
+476 TAVGNIIGTYK
-487 ILDNLTFRSLFGLDY
+487 ILDNLSFRSLFGLDY

-513 RTPDGAGVVGRS
+513 RTPDGAGVRGRS

-549 VHNLSAILGIEY
+549 VHNVSAILGLEY

-591 SVTGFWTGY
+591 SITGFWTGY
-600 RRASAFGS
+600 RRASAFVS
-608 VNYDYKKKYLVTATA
+608 ANYDYKKKYLATVTA

-632 INNRYGWF
+632 ENNRYGLF
-640 PSIRVGWSLVE
+640 PSIRVGWSIVE

-657 SSSVSEMKLRA
+657 STAVSELKLRA

-695 SAGILPS
+695 SAGIRPT
-702 SLANFN
+702 SLANLN
-708 LGWETNNTLNF
+708 LGWETNNTLNI
-719 GLDYGF
+719 GVDYGF
-725 FDNRVTGSLDVFD
+725 LNNRVTGSVDVFD
-738 RRTKN
+738 RRTKD
-743 LLLDQPILWINGFG
+743 LLLDQPIVWTNGFG
-757 SIANN
+757 DIANN
-762 VGELQNRGIEFEI
+762 VGELQNKGIEVEI
-775 TTVNVDKNGFR
+775 STVNIDKGGFR

-793 SKIDNQIVKL
+793 SKIINQVISL
-803 YDNLKF
+803 YDDLQF
-809 LPANPGIAI
+809 LPANPGIAV
-818 GQPVGRDGGGA
+818 GQPVGRDGGGSVFA
-829 NFVALYA
+829 AEYA

-842 GRPMWYDIK
+842 GRPMWYDINR
-851 GNITYL
+851 NITYL
-857 PLAADRQYFGSNLAT
+857 PLAADRIYYGSNLAT

-882 YKGFEFTAFFTYE
+882 YKGFELTAFFVYE
-895 YGGIITDGQYS
+895 YGSIFSDGQYG
-906 FLRENGTRLALNALR
+906 FLRENGTRLTLNGLR
-921 EVNDRSW
+921 EVNDRKW
-928 RTPGQ
+928 TEPGQ
-933 ITDIPRNLTTNAGN
+933 ITDIPRDLKTNGGN
-947 ETRGASRNSG
+947 EARGAGRNSG
-957 SAALLKSDFI
+957 TAALLKGDFI
-967 RLSQVTLAYNFKP
+967 RLSQLTVGYTFQP
-980 SLISKIGL
+980 SLVSKIGL
-988 SRARVYMQ
+988 SRARIYMQ
-996 GLNLWTYKD
+996 GLNLWTYAD

-1010 PEFTGAGTGATPLTK
+1010 PEFTGAGTGQIPLTK
-1025 NYTLGVQIGF
+1025 NYTVGLQIGF

>member
-1 LSYSNLRDNIESKLN
+1 
-16 QNLTDMRKVLL
+16 MRKVLL
-27 LGLMLFLVNAV
+27 LGLMLFIANAA
-38 AFAQDRVITGTVTS
+38 AFGQDRMITGTVTS
-52 TEDGQGVPGA
+52 AEDNMGVPGA
-62 TVLVKGTT
+62 TILVKGTT
-70 IGTATDIDGR
+70 IGTATDIDGK

-85 PAGNNVLVFTFVGLR
+85 PSGSNVLVFTFVGLKT
-100 SQEVSIGN
+100 QEVAIGN
-108 RSTINVALESD
+108 RSTVNVTLESD
-119 ITALGEVIVT
+119 ETALGEVIVT

-140 GAVSSVKGDAIQNL
+140 GAVSSVKGETIQNL
-154 PLQSFDR
+154 PMQSFDR

-268 EFNAFAGETQPMKY
+268 EFNAFGGETQPMKF

-291 YAMRRDA
+291 YEMRRNAHTNSASANPEADA
-298 LINSGNTAPEANS
+298 LNA
-311 LNTMGRLPANWASL
+311 MGRRPSNWQTLSREAL
-325 TRAQLDALGLA
+325 NQIGLD

-342 QREVIGTGRLQN
+342 QREVMGAGRLQN
-354 YELSVSGGDDKT
+354 YEMSVSGGDNKT
-366 TFFLSGSYNYQQ
+366 TFFLSGSYNYQE
-378 ASIRPI
+378 ASFKPV
-384 DFERGTVRLALTHK
+384 DFERGTVRVALAHQANSKLN
-398 ATDRLSIE
+398 IE

-419 FAVEGSFLGNP
+419 FAIDGAFLGNP
-430 AFSASAVLP
+430 AFSASAILP
-439 HNNPYNEDGTYNL
+439 HNAIYNEDGTFNT
-452 AIAGVL
+452 AIGGVL
-458 GQNIVQVNDY
+458 GQNIVLVNEY
-468 NSGIQRTN
+468 NSGIQRNN
-476 TVVGNLITNYK
+476 TVVGNLIGTYK
-487 ILDNLTFRSLFGLDY
+487 ILDNLSFRSLVGLDY

-513 RTPDGAGVVGRS
+513 RTPDGAGVRGRS

-536 TTQTLNWNKSYNG
+536 TTQTLNWNKSFNA
-549 VHNLSAILGIEY
+549 VHNLSAIVGVEY

-591 SVTGFWTGY
+591 SITGFWTGY
-600 RRASAFGS
+600 RRASTFAS
-608 VNYDYKKKYLVTATA
+608 VNYDYKKKYLATATA

-632 INNRYGWF
+632 ANNRYGLF
-640 PSIRVGWSLVE
+640 PSIRVGWSMVE
-651 EEFLKS
+651 EEFLKTS
-657 SSSVSEMKLRA
+657 SVVSEMKLRA

-695 SAGILPS
+695 NAGIRPT
-702 SLANFN
+702 SLANLN
-708 LGWETNNTLNF
+708 LGWETNNTLNIGF
-719 GLDYGF
+719 DYGLF
-725 FDNRVTGSLDVFD
+725 GNRITGAIDVFD
-738 RRTKN
+738 RRTKD
-743 LLLDQPILWINGFG
+743 LLLDQPILWTNGFG
-757 SIANN
+757 DIANN
-762 VGELQNRGIEFEI
+762 VGELQNKGIEFELS
-775 TTVNVDKNGFR
+775 TVNIDKSGFR

-793 SKIDNQIVKL
+793 TYIKNQVLSL
-803 YDNLKF
+803 YDGLEF
-809 LPANPGIAI
+809 LPANPGIAV
-818 GQPVGRDGGGA
+818 GQSVGNPAGSGSAPGSWFA
-829 NFVALYA
+829 AKYA

-842 GRPMWYDIK
+842 GRPMWYDIN

-857 PLAADRQYFGSNLAT
+857 PLAADRQYFGSNLSNI
-872 TFGGMNNTFS
+872 FGGLNNTISF
-882 YKGFEFTAFFTYE
+882 KGFELTAFFTYE
-895 YGGIITDGQYS
+895 YGAIVADGQYS

-928 RTPGQ
+928 TAPGQ

-947 ETRGASRNSG
+947 EVRGAGRNSG
-957 SAALLKSDFI
+957 TAALLKADFI
-967 RLSQVTLAYNFKP
+967 RLSQLTFGYTFRPA
-980 SLISKIGL
+980 LISRIGL
-988 SRARVYMQ
+988 SRARIYMQ
-996 GLNLWTYKD
+996 GLNLWTYAD

-1010 PEFTGAGTGATPLTK
+1010 PEFTGAGTGQVPLTK

>member
-1 LSYSNLRDNIESKLN
+1 
-16 QNLTDMRKVLL
+16 MRKILL
-27 LGLMLFLVNAV
+27 LGLTLFLVNAM
-38 AFAQDRVITGTVTS
+38 AFAQGRVITGTVTS
-52 TEDGQGVPGA
+52 TEDGMGVPGA

-70 IGTATDIDGR
+70 IGTATDIDGK
-80 YSISV
+80 YSVNV
-85 PAGNNVLVFTFVGLR
+85 PAGSNVLVFTFVGLI
-100 SQEVSIGN
+100 SQEVNIGN
-108 RSTINVALESD
+108 RSTINVVLESD
-119 ITALGEVIVT
+119 VTALSEVIVT

-167 AGVQVRSSNGLPGGA
+167 SGVQVRSSNGLPGGA

-268 EFNAFAGETQPMKY
+268 EFNAFSGETQPMKF
-282 LDVLGGSEW
+282 LDILSGPEW
-291 YAMRRDA
+291 YGMRRDA
-298 LINSGNTAPEANS
+298 FINSGVANPEANALS
-311 LNTMGRLPANWASL
+311 NMGRLPSNWTTL
-325 TRAQLDALGLA
+325 TRPALDALGLA

-342 QREVIGTGRLQN
+342 QREVMGAGRLNN
-354 YELSVSGGDDKT
+354 YEMSVSGGDDKT
-366 TFFLSGSYNYQQ
+366 TFFLSGSYNYQE
-378 ASIRPI
+378 ASFRPV
-384 DFERGTVRLALTHK
+384 DFERGTVRIALTHQ
-398 ATDRLSIE
+398 ATKRLNIE
-406 TNINLSTFQQNVP
+406 TNMNLSTFQQNVP

-439 HNNPYNEDGTYNL
+439 HNAIYNEDGTFNT

-458 GQNIVQVNDY
+458 GQNVVLVNSY

-476 TVVGNLITNYK
+476 TAVGNLITNYK
-487 ILDNLTFRSLFGLDY
+487 IAKNLSFRSLFGLDY

-536 TTQTLNWNKSYNG
+536 TTQTLNWNKTFNG
-549 VHNLSAILGIEY
+549 VHNVSALAGVEY

-591 SVTGFWTGY
+591 SVSGFWTGY
-600 RRASAFGS
+600 RRASAFSS
-608 VNYDYKKKYLVTATA
+608 VNYDFKKKYLVTVTA

-632 INNRYGWF
+632 TQNQYGLF
-640 PSIRVGWSLVE
+640 PSVRVGWSLVE
-651 EEFLKS
+651 EEFLKNS
-657 SSSVSEMKLRA
+657 STISEMKFRA

-679 NFAAR
+679 NFDAR

-695 SAGILPS
+695 SAGIVPS
-702 SLANFN
+702 SLAN
-708 LGWETNNTLNF
+708 LGLSWETNNTLNL
-719 GLDYGF
+719 GIDYGF
-725 FDNRVTGSLDVFD
+725 FENRITGSIDAFD
-738 RRTKN
+738 RRTKD
-743 LLLDQPILWINGFG
+743 LLLSQPILWINGFSG
-757 SIANN
+757 ISNN
-762 VGELQNRGIEFEI
+762 VGELQNRGLEFELS
-775 TTVNVDKNGFR
+775 TVNIDKGGFR
-786 WNTSFNF
+786 WNSSFNITR
-793 SKIDNQIVKL
+793 IDNQIVSL
-803 YDNLKF
+803 YSGLQF
-809 LPANPGIAI
+809 LPANPGIAV
-818 GQPVGRDGGGA
+818 GQPVGRSGEGA
-829 NFVALYA
+829 IFAAEYA

-842 GRPMWYDIK
+842 GRPMWYDIN

-857 PLAADRQYFGSNLAT
+857 PLAADRRYQGSSLGT
-872 TFGGMNNTFS
+872 TFGGLNNTFT
-882 YKGFEFTAFFTYE
+882 YKGFEFTTFFTYE
-895 YGGIITDGQYS
+895 YGGIGGDGQYG
-906 FLRENGTRLALNALR
+906 FLRENGTRLTLNALR

-928 RTPGQ
+928 KTPGQ
-933 ITDIPRNLTTNAGN
+933 ITDIPRNVTTNGGN

-957 SAALLKSDFI
+957 TAALLKYDFI
-967 RLSQVTLAYNFKP
+967 RLSQLTLAYSFKP
-980 SLISKIGL
+980 SLVSRIGL
-988 SRARVYMQ
+988 SRARIYMQ
-996 GLNLWTYKD
+996 GVNLWTYTD

-1010 PEFTGAGTGATPLTK
+1010 PEFTGAGTGQVPLTK
-1025 NYTLGVQIGF
+1025 SYTLGVQIGF

>member
-1 LSYSNLRDNIESKLN
+1 
-16 QNLTDMRKVLL
+16 MRKILL
-27 LGLMLFLVNAV
+27 LGLTLFLVNAM
-38 AFAQDRVITGTVTS
+38 AFAQGRVITGTVTS
-52 TEDGQGVPGA
+52 TEDGMGVPGA

-70 IGTATDIDGR
+70 IGTATDIDGK
-80 YSISV
+80 YSVNV
-85 PAGNNVLVFTFVGLR
+85 PAGSNVLVFTFVGLI
-100 SQEVSIGN
+100 SKEVNIGN
-108 RSTINVALESD
+108 RSTINVVLESD
-119 ITALGEVIVT
+119 VTALSEVIVT

-167 AGVQVRSSNGLPGGA
+167 SGVQVRSSNGLPGGA

-268 EFNAFAGETQPMKY
+268 EFNAFSGETQPMKF
-282 LDVLGGSEW
+282 LDILSGPEW
-291 YAMRRDA
+291 YGMRRDA
-298 LINSGNTAPEANS
+298 FINSGVANPEANALS
-311 LNTMGRLPANWASL
+311 NMGRLPSNWTTL
-325 TRAQLDALGLA
+325 TRPALDALGLA

-342 QREVIGTGRLQN
+342 QREVMGAGRLNN
-354 YELSVSGGDDKT
+354 YEMSVSGGDDKT
-366 TFFLSGSYNYQQ
+366 TFFLSGSYNYQE
-378 ASIRPI
+378 ASFRPV
-384 DFERGTVRLALTHK
+384 DFERGTVRIALTHQ
-398 ATDRLSIE
+398 ATKRLNIE
-406 TNINLSTFQQNVP
+406 TNMNLSTFQQNVP

-439 HNNPYNEDGTYNL
+439 HNAIYNEDGTFNT

-458 GQNIVQVNDY
+458 GQNVVLVNSY

-476 TVVGNLITNYK
+476 TAVGNLITNYK
-487 ILDNLTFRSLFGLDY
+487 IAKNLSFRSLFGLDY

-536 TTQTLNWNKSYNG
+536 TTQTLNWNKTFNG
-549 VHNLSAILGIEY
+549 VHNVSALAGVEY

-591 SVTGFWTGY
+591 SVSGFWTGY
-600 RRASAFGS
+600 RRASAFSS
-608 VNYDYKKKYLVTATA
+608 VNYDFKKKYLVTVTA

-632 INNRYGWF
+632 TQNQYGLF
-640 PSIRVGWSLVE
+640 PSIRLGWSMVE
-651 EEFLKS
+651 EEFLKNS
-657 SSSVSEMKLRA
+657 STISEMKLRA

-679 NFAAR
+679 NFDAR

-695 SAGILPS
+695 SAGIVPS
-702 SLANFN
+702 SLAN
-708 LGWETNNTLNF
+708 LGLSWETNNTLNL
-719 GLDYGF
+719 GIDYGF
-725 FDNRVTGSLDVFD
+725 FENRITGSIDAFD
-738 RRTKN
+738 RRTKD
-743 LLLDQPILWINGFG
+743 LLLSQPILWINGFSG
-757 SIANN
+757 ISNN
-762 VGELQNRGIEFEI
+762 VGELQNRGLEFELS
-775 TTVNVDKNGFR
+775 TVNIDKGGFR
-786 WNTSFNF
+786 WNSSFNITR
-793 SKIDNQIVKL
+793 IDNQIVSL
-803 YDNLKF
+803 YSGLQF
-809 LPANPGIAI
+809 LPANPGIAV
-818 GQPVGRDGGGA
+818 GQPVGRSGEGA
-829 NFVALYA
+829 IFAAEYA

-842 GRPMWYDIK
+842 GRPMWYDIN

-857 PLAADRQYFGSNLAT
+857 PLAADRRYQGSSLGT
-872 TFGGMNNTFS
+872 TFGGLNNTFT
-882 YKGFEFTAFFTYE
+882 YKGFEFTTFFTYE
-895 YGGIITDGQYS
+895 YGGIGGDGQYG
-906 FLRENGTRLALNALR
+906 FLRENGTRLTLNALR

-928 RTPGQ
+928 KTPGQ
-933 ITDIPRNLTTNAGN
+933 ITDIPRNVTTNGGN

-957 SAALLKSDFI
+957 TAALLKYDFI
-967 RLSQVTLAYNFKP
+967 RLSQLTLAYSFKP
-980 SLISKIGL
+980 SLVSRIGL
-988 SRARVYMQ
+988 SRARIYMQ
-996 GLNLWTYKD
+996 GVNLWTYTD

-1010 PEFTGAGTGATPLTK
+1010 PEFTGAGTGQVPLTK
-1025 NYTLGVQIGF
+1025 SYTLGVQIGF

>member
-1 LSYSNLRDNIESKLN
+1 
-16 QNLTDMRKVLL
+16 MRKILL
-27 LGLMLFLVNAV
+27 LGLMLFLANAV
-38 AFAQDRVITGTVTS
+38 AFAQGRVVTGTVTS
-52 TEDGQGVPGA
+52 VEDGMGVPGA

-70 IGTATDIDGR
+70 IGTATDIDGK
-80 YSISV
+80 YSINV
-85 PAGNNVLVFTFVGLR
+85 PAGSNVLVFTFVGLT
-100 SQEVSIGN
+100 SQEVNIGN

-119 ITALGEVIVT
+119 ITALSEVIVT

-189 VGSIN
+189 VGSVN

-205 VQLNNQSNAA
+205 VQLNNQSNAS

-268 EFNAFAGETQPMKY
+268 EFNAFSGETQPMKY

-298 LINSGNTAPEANS
+298 FINSGNTAPEANA
-311 LNTMGRLPANWASL
+311 LNNMGRLPSNWSTLSRTA
-325 TRAQLDALGLA
+325 LDALGLA

-342 QREVIGTGRLQN
+342 QREVMGAGRLQN
-354 YELSVSGGDDKT
+354 YEMSVSGGDEKT
-366 TFFLSGSYNYQQ
+366 TFFLSGSYNYQE
-378 ASIRPI
+378 ASFKPV
-384 DFERGTVRLALTHK
+384 DFERGTVRIALTHQ
-398 ATDRLSIE
+398 ATKRLSIE
-406 TNINLSTFQQNVP
+406 TNMNLSTFQQNVP
-419 FAVEGSFLGNP
+419 FAVEGSFLGSP

-439 HNNPYNEDGTYNL
+439 HNAIYNEDGTYNT
-452 AIAGVL
+452 AIRGVL
-458 GQNIVQVNDY
+458 GQNVVLVNDY
-468 NSGIQRTN
+468 NSGLQRTN
-476 TVVGNLITNYK
+476 TAVGNLITNYK
-487 ILDNLTFRSLFGLDY
+487 IAKNLSFRSLFGLDY

-513 RTPDGAGVVGRS
+513 RTPDGAGVIGRS

-536 TTQTLNWNKSYNG
+536 TTQTLNWNKTFNG
-549 VHNLSAILGIEY
+549 VHNVSGILGAEY

-591 SVTGFWTGY
+591 SITGFWTGY
-600 RRASAFGS
+600 RRASVFAS
-608 VNYDYKKKYLVTATA
+608 ANYDYKKKYLLTLTG

-632 INNRYGWF
+632 TNSRYGLF
-640 PSIRVGWSLVE
+640 PSVRLGWSLVE
-651 EEFLKS
+651 EEFLKNS
-657 SSSVSEMKLRA
+657 STVSEMKFRA

-695 SAGILPS
+695 SAGIVPS
-702 SLANFN
+702 SLANLD
-708 LGWETNNTLNF
+708 LGWETNNTTNLGIDF
-719 GLDYGF
+719 GF
-725 FDNRVTGSLDVFD
+725 FENRITGSVDAFD
-738 RRTKN
+738 RRTKR
-743 LLLDQPILWINGFG
+743 LLLSQPILWINGFG
-757 SIANN
+757 GISNN
-762 VGELQNRGIEFEI
+762 VGELQNRGLEFELS
-775 TTVNVDKNGFR
+775 TVNIDKGGFR
-786 WNTSFNF
+786 WNTSFNIT
-793 SKIDNQIVKL
+793 KIDNQILSL
-803 YDNLKF
+803 YSGLDF
-809 LPANPGIAI
+809 LPANPGIAV
-818 GQPVGRDGGGA
+818 GQPVGRSGEGA
-829 NFVALYA
+829 IFAAKYA

-842 GRPMWYDIK
+842 GRPMWLDIND
-851 GNITYL
+851 NITYL
-857 PLAADRQYFGSNLAT
+857 PLAADRRYVGSSLAT
-872 TFGGMNNTFS
+872 VFGGLNNNFS
-882 YKGFEFTAFFTYE
+882 YKGFELTSFFTYE
-895 YGGIITDGQYS
+895 YGGLVSDGQYN
-906 FLRENGTRLALNALR
+906 FLRENGTRLTLNALR
-921 EVNDRSW
+921 EVNERSW
-928 RTPGQ
+928 KSPGQ

-957 SAALLKSDFI
+957 TASLLKSDFI
-967 RLSQVTLAYNFKP
+967 RLSQLTVAYSFQP
-980 SLISKIGL
+980 SLVSRIGL
-988 SRARVYMQ
+988 SRARVYLQ
-996 GLNLWTYKD
+996 GVNLWTYTD

-1010 PEFTGAGTGATPLTK
+1010 PEFTGAGTGQVPLTK
-1025 NYTLGVQIGF
+1025 SYTLGVQIGF

>member
-1 LSYSNLRDNIESKLN
+1 
-16 QNLTDMRKVLL
+16 MRKILL
-27 LGLMLFLVNAV
+27 LGLMLFLVNAA
-38 AFAQDRVITGTVTS
+38 AFSQGRVVTGTVTS
-52 TEDGQGVPGA
+52 VEDGLGVPGA
-62 TVLVKGTT
+62 TVLVKGTS
-70 IGTATDIDGR
+70 IGTATDIDGK
-80 YSISV
+80 YSINV
-85 PAGNNVLVFTFVGLR
+85 PAGSNVLVFTFVGLT
-100 SQEVSIGN
+100 SQEVTIGN

-119 ITALGEVIVT
+119 VTALSEVIVT

-167 AGVQVRSSNGLPGGA
+167 SGVQVRSSNGLPGGA

-189 VGSIN
+189 VGSVN

-268 EFNAFAGETQPMKY
+268 EFNAFSGETQPMKY

-291 YAMRRDA
+291 YSMRRDA
-298 LINSGNTAPEANS
+298 YINSGNSLPEANA
-311 LNTMGRLPANWASL
+311 LNNMGRLPSNWQSL
-325 TRAQLDALGLA
+325 SRAQLDALGLE

-342 QREVIGTGRLQN
+342 QREVMSSGRLQN
-354 YELSVSGGDDKT
+354 YEMSVSGGDEKT
-366 TFFLSGSYNYQQ
+366 TFFLSGSYNYQE
-378 ASIRPI
+378 SSFKPV
-384 DFERGTVRLALTHK
+384 DFERGTVRVALTHQ
-398 ATDRLSIE
+398 ATNRLSVE

-419 FAVEGSFLGNP
+419 FAVSGSFLGSP
-430 AFSASAVLP
+430 AFSASAILP
-439 HNNPYNEDGTYNL
+439 HNAIYNEDGSYNT
-452 AIAGVL
+452 AIRGVL
-458 GQNIVQVNDY
+458 GQNVVLVNDY
-468 NSGIQRTN
+468 NSGLQRTN
-476 TVVGNLITNYK
+476 TAVGNLITNYK
-487 ILDNLTFRSLFGLDY
+487 ILKNLSFRSLFGLDY

-536 TTQTLNWNKSYNG
+536 TTQTLNWNKTFNG
-549 VHNLSAILGIEY
+549 VHNVSGILGVEY

-591 SVTGFWTGY
+591 SISGFWTGY
-600 RRASAFGS
+600 RRASAFAS
-608 VNYDYKKKYLVTATA
+608 ANYDYKKKYLVTLTA

-632 INNRYGWF
+632 ANNQYGLF

-651 EEFLKS
+651 EEFLKNS
-657 SSSVSEMKLRA
+657 STVSEMKFRA

-679 NFAAR
+679 NFDAR

-695 SAGILPS
+695 SAGIVPS
-702 SLANFN
+702 SLANLD
-708 LGWETNNTLNF
+708 LGWETNNTTNL
-719 GLDYGF
+719 GLDFGF
-725 FDNRVTGSLDVFD
+725 FENRITGSFDAFD
-738 RRTKN
+738 RRTKR
-743 LLLDQPILWINGFG
+743 LLLAQPILWINGFG
-757 SIANN
+757 GISNN
-762 VGELQNRGIEFEI
+762 VGELQNRGLEFELS
-775 TTVNVDKNGFR
+775 TVNIDKGGFR
-786 WNTSFNF
+786 WNTSFNIT
-793 SKIDNQIVKL
+793 KIDNQILSL
-803 YDNLKF
+803 YSGLEF
-809 LPANPGIAI
+809 LPANPGIAV
-818 GQPVGRDGGGA
+818 GQPVGRSGEGA
-829 NFVALYA
+829 IFEAQYA

-842 GRPMWYDIK
+842 GRPMWLDIN

-857 PLAADRQYFGSNLAT
+857 PLAADRRYVGSSLAT
-872 TFGGMNNTFS
+872 VFGGLNNNFS
-882 YKGFEFTAFFTYE
+882 YKGFELTSFFTYE
-895 YGGIITDGQYS
+895 YGGLVSDGQYR
-906 FLRENGTRLALNALR
+906 FLRENGTRLTLNALR
-921 EVNDRSW
+921 EVNERSW
-928 RTPGQ
+928 KTPGQ
-933 ITDIPRNLTTNAGN
+933 VTDIPRNLTTNAGN

-957 SAALLKSDFI
+957 TAALLKSDFV
-967 RLSQVTLAYNFKP
+967 RLSQLTFAYSFQP
-980 SLISKIGL
+980 SLVSRIGL
-988 SRARVYMQ
+988 SRARIYLQ
-996 GLNLWTYKD
+996 GVNLWTYAD

-1010 PEFTGAGTGATPLTK
+1010 PEFTGAGTGQVPLTK
-1025 NYTLGVQIGF
+1025 SYTLGVQIGF

>member
-1 LSYSNLRDNIESKLN
+1 
-16 QNLTDMRKVLL
+16 MRKILL

-38 AFAQDRVITGTVTS
+38 AFAQGRVVTGTVTS
-52 TEDGQGVPGA
+52 VEDGMGVPGA

-70 IGTATDIDGR
+70 IGTATDIDGK
-80 YSISV
+80 YSINV
-85 PAGNNVLVFTFVGLR
+85 PAGSNVLVFTFVGLT
-100 SQEVSIGN
+100 SQEVNIGN

-119 ITALGEVIVT
+119 ITALSEVIVT

-167 AGVQVRSSNGLPGGA
+167 SGVQVRSSNGLPGGA

-205 VQLNNQSNAA
+205 VQLNNQSNAS

-268 EFNAFAGETQPMKY
+268 EFNAFSGETQPMKF
-282 LDVLGGSEW
+282 LDILGGAEW
-291 YAMRRDA
+291 YGMRRDA
-298 LINSGNTAPEANS
+298 FINSGVANPEANALS
-311 LNTMGRLPANWASL
+311 NMGRLPSNWTTL
-325 TRAQLDALGLA
+325 TRPALDALGLA

-342 QREVIGTGRLQN
+342 QREVMGAGKLNN
-354 YELSVSGGDDKT
+354 YEMSVSGGDEKT

-378 ASIRPI
+378 ASFRPV
-384 DFERGTVRLALTHK
+384 DFERGTVRIALTHQ
-398 ATDRLSIE
+398 ATKRLSIE
-406 TNINLSTFQQNVP
+406 TNMNLSTFQQNVP

-439 HNNPYNEDGTYNL
+439 HNAIYNEDGTYNT

-458 GQNIVQVNDY
+458 GQNVVLVNAY

-476 TVVGNLITNYK
+476 TAVGNLITNYK
-487 ILDNLTFRSLFGLDY
+487 IAKNLSFRSLFGLDY

-513 RTPDGAGVVGRS
+513 RTPDGAGVIGRS

-536 TTQTLNWNKSYNG
+536 TTQTLNWNKTFNG
-549 VHNLSAILGIEY
+549 VHNVSAIAGVEY

-591 SVTGFWTGY
+591 SVSGFWTGY
-600 RRASAFGS
+600 RRASVFSS
-608 VNYDYKKKYLVTATA
+608 VNYDFKKKYLVTVTA

-632 INNRYGWF
+632 TENQYGLF
-640 PSIRVGWSLVE
+640 PSIRLGWSLVE
-651 EEFLKS
+651 EEFLKNS
-657 SSSVSEMKLRA
+657 STISEMKFRA

-679 NFAAR
+679 NFDAR

-695 SAGILPS
+695 SAGIVPS
-702 SLANFN
+702 SLAN
-708 LGWETNNTLNF
+708 LGLSWETNNTLNL
-719 GLDYGF
+719 GIDYGF
-725 FDNRVTGSLDVFD
+725 FENRITGSIDAFD
-738 RRTKN
+738 RRTKD
-743 LLLDQPILWINGFG
+743 LLLSQPILWINGFG
-757 SIANN
+757 GISNN
-762 VGELQNRGIEFEI
+762 VGELQNRGLEFELS
-775 TTVNVDKNGFR
+775 TVNIDKGGFR
-786 WNTSFNF
+786 WNSSFNIT
-793 SKIDNQIVKL
+793 KIDNQIVSL
-803 YDNLKF
+803 YSGLQF
-809 LPANPGIAI
+809 LPANPGIAV
-818 GQPVGRDGGGA
+818 GQPVGRSGEGA
-829 NFVALYA
+829 VFSQEYV

-842 GRPMWYDIK
+842 GRPMWLDIK

-857 PLAADRQYFGSNLAT
+857 PLAADRKYQGSSLGT
-872 TFGGMNNTFS
+872 VFGGLNNNFS
-882 YKGFEFTAFFTYE
+882 YKGFELTTFFTYE
-895 YGGIITDGQYS
+895 YGGVGGDGQYG
-906 FLRENGTRLALNALR
+906 FLRENGTRLTLNALR

-928 RTPGQ
+928 KTPGQ
-933 ITDIPRNLTTNAGN
+933 ITDIPRNLTTNGGN
-947 ETRGASRNSG
+947 EVRSVGRNSG
-957 SAALLKSDFI
+957 TASLLKYDFI
-967 RLSQVTLAYNFKP
+967 RLSQLTVAYSFKP
-980 SLISKIGL
+980 SLVSRIGL
-988 SRARVYMQ
+988 TRARIYAQ
-996 GLNLWTYKD
+996 GVNLWTYTD

-1010 PEFTGAGTGATPLTK
+1010 PEFTGAGTGQVPLTK
-1025 NYTLGVQIGF
+1025 SYTLGVQIGF